1 MCNICNKQEAKFAM
15 TGLSGRM
22 CTNCHNAILL
32 ARKGHA
38 ASAKEYFDNINIQSD
53 TAKNFVENELRE
65 SELHPSI
72 AEKTDHEESHFATS
86 TDDTPLDNTQ
96 ILNKIVSDIHTVKSI
111 LIFFLIMT
119 LIGMG
124 GTLMYVMQIV
134 NTFKDLF

>member
-22 CTNCHNAILL
+22 CTSCHDAILL

-38 ASAKEYFDNINIQSD
+38 ASAKEYFDSINIQSD
-53 TAKNFVENELRE
+53 TAKSFVENELRE
-65 SELHPSI
+65 SELHP
-72 AEKTDHEESHFATS
+72 APAKQTDTEKISVTASP
-86 TDDTPLDNTQ
+86 DDTQ

-119 LIGMG
+119 LIGIG
-124 GTLMYVMQIV
+124 GTLMYVIQIA